1 MPYTSTKPVTV
12 ILWGELGDR
21 VIPRMDV
28 EATTVKE
35 VIQCLQVNYPQFDTT
50 VMDLQA
56 RGYAYSVILAEG
68 DREYQLD
75 GRYPERYPDFQI
87 TGKTLVITP
96 VLAGRNI
103 GKLFLGVAMIGIG
116 LITGGTGF
124 ILGGIAM
131 GLQSIFSGNP
141 EAPNG
146 EEDPK
151 ESLVVTGQT
160 NTTAE
165 GNRIPIIVGKFKVG
179 DQLLSASY
187 KTEFRAG

>member
-1 MPYTSTKPVTV
+1 MPYFSSKPTKVV
-12 ILWGELGDR
+12 LWGELGDR
-21 VIPRMDV
+21 VVPEMDM
-28 EATTVKE
+28 EITTVKE
-35 VIQCLQVNYPQFDTT
+35 AIQCLQVNYPGFDST
-50 VMDLQA
+50 VLDLQSK
-56 RGYAYSVILAEG
+56 GYAYSIVLMDG

-75 GRYPERYPDFQI
+75 GSHPERYPDFQVS
-87 TGKTLVITP
+87 GKTLVISP

-124 ILGGIAM
+124 ILAGIAM

-141 EAPNG
+141 ESPEKEG
-146 EEDPK
+146 DPK

-165 GNRIPIIVGKFKVG
+165 GNRIPIIIGKFRVG
-179 DQLLSASY
+179 DQILSATY